1 MSPAQSTP
9 CASHTPV
16 DPVAADWSPELY
28 DGGTRPGAAASAKS
42 KRQCLPRNSGGR
54 PCFTWIISKSRP
66 NRSLA
71 SRRVLSGCPAHQS
84 WLAPLPRRRRR
95 HDSFYAFRSHAQE
108 LIAQE
113 LGFESW
119 QALRVADLSSFVPQG
134 HRRGNEPQLL
144 GAHPQLFVS
153 DVEVSCRFFIAKL
166 GFTVR
171 FQYGKPVFYALV
183 QRDVACLNLRYV
195 HTPVFNREADRDLLS
210 ATIPVGNVKAL
221 YLEYQ
226 SAGAPIHQA
235 LRKQPWGAE
244 DFIVRDP
251 DGNLIHFAQSVGPA

>member
-1 MSPAQSTP
+1 MSPWIPSNWPTIW
-9 CASHTPV
+9 S
-16 DPVAADWSPELY
+16 VADCSPELY
-28 DGGTRPGAAASAKS
+28 DGRCASGRGGLSRAEKAMPSEKFWRTPMLHLDNLKKQAKQIVRWHREGYYPVAQRIRAGLRRFHDVDDAAILS
-42 KRQCLPRNSGGR
+42 KP
-54 PCFTWIISKSRP
+54 F
-66 NRSLA
+66 A
-71 SRRVLSGCPAHQS
+71 LSDAH
-84 WLAPLPRRRRR
+84 
-95 HDSFYAFRSHAQE
+95 E
-108 LIAQE
+108 LIARE

-119 QALRVADLSSFVPQG
+119 QALRAADLSSFAPDD

-153 DVEVSCRFFIAKL
+153 DVEASCRFFVAKL

-171 FQYGKPVFYALV
+171 FKYGNPVFYALV
-183 QRDVACLNLRYV
+183 QRDFACLNLRYV
-195 HTPVFNREADRDLLS
+195 HAPALNREADRDLLS

-226 SAGAPIHQA
+226 SVGALMHQA